1 MSRLPRFSRSEQIA
15 PMSLTQRD
23 RTILRCFRRYRF
35 LRSSHFASLLPG
47 SHQQLLRR
55 LQLLYHHGYLERPRC
70 QIDYFTS
77 GSRCIVYGLGRKGA
91 SLLQQETSVFSHRVD
106 FETYNKPGR
115 LFLEHTLMISDFM
128 VALEK
133 ACRTQS
139 GISLIMAHELSL
151 PEPGRKERPFRWTV
165 GLGNGLSCGVVPDQ
179 VFALEFN
186 RASRRKSR
194 AWFFLEADRATMPVI
209 HRNGLE

>member
-1 MSRLPRFSRSEQIA
+1 
-15 PMSLTQRD
+15 
-23 RTILRCFRRYRF
+23 
-35 LRSSHFASLLPG
+35 
-47 SHQQLLRR
+47 
-55 LQLLYHHGYLERPRC
+55 
-70 QIDYFTS
+70 
-77 GSRCIVYGLGRKGA
+77 
-91 SLLQQETSVFSHRVD
+91 
-106 FETYNKPGR
+106 
-115 LFLEHTLMISDFM
+115 MISDFM